1 MNDANTSSTALPMPF
16 SHLQHLQNLGWNKI
30 CPRTRAPQKP
40 ETSKTAEARGRRE
53 MVMMTKKACLVLLT
67 LALAMCQV
75 RSQMKPPL
83 GGQAGFPPNGP
94 VTVHVSR

>member
-1 MNDANTSSTALPMPF
+1 MLIHHLLPSPCHSHTSSI
-16 SHLQHLQNLGWNKI
+16 SKI
-30 CPRTRAPQKP
+30 WVGKKFARELAPHKNQKRLKRQKRA
-40 ETSKTAEARGRRE
+40 GGE
-53 MVMMTKKACLVLLT
+53 MVMMTKKGCLVLLT

>member
-1 MNDANTSSTALPMPF
+1 MLIHHLLPSPCHSHTSSI
-16 SHLQHLQNLGWNKI
+16 SKI
-30 CPRTRAPQKP
+30 SVGTKFARELVPHKNQKRLKRQKRA
-40 ETSKTAEARGRRE
+40 GGE
-53 MVMMTKKACLVLLT
+53 MVMMTKKGCLVLLT

>member
-1 MNDANTSSTALPMPF
+1 
-16 SHLQHLQNLGWNKI
+16 
-30 CPRTRAPQKP
+30 
-40 ETSKTAEARGRRE
+40 

>member
-1 MNDANTSSTALPMPF
+1 MLIHHLLPSPCHSHTSSI
-16 SHLQHLQNLGWNKI
+16 SKI
-30 CPRTRAPQKP
+30 WVGTKFARELVPHKNQKRLKRQKRA
-40 ETSKTAEARGRRE
+40 GGE
-53 MVMMTKKACLVLLT
+53 MVMMTKKGCLVLLT

>member
-1 MNDANTSSTALPMPF
+1 MNDANTSSTALSDAILTPPA
-16 SHLQHLQNLGWNKI
+16 SLQFGLEKNLPANS
-30 CPRTRAPQKP
+30 PQKP

-53 MVMMTKKACLVLLT
+53 MVMMTKKGCLVLLT

>member
-1 MNDANTSSTALPMPF
+1 MLIHHLLPSPTPF
-16 SHLQHLQNLGWNKI
+16 SHLQHIVIWVGKNL
-30 CPRTRAPQKP
+30 PRTRAPQKP
-40 ETSKTAEARGRRE
+40 ETYKTAEARGRRE
-53 MVMMTKKACLVLLT
+53 MVMMTKKGCLVLLT